1 MKRMRMYTAAAALA
15 AALAAMS
22 SPAAAQLA
30 EGVAA
35 VVNDTVI
42 STFDVRQRAN
52 LLLVSAGIQSTPEM
66 QQRARAQALRD
77 LVDEHLQM
85 QEAAHFNIEVTDE
98 QVDRRIADIARSN
111 QTTIEGL
118 TGQLARDGVSISTL
132 RSQIRADIAW
142 QRLMGGMYGSRLR
155 ISEIDIRESQ
165 ERIAANASRP
175 QYQISEIFLP
185 AETDAE
191 FTEMEQG
198 AMRLLQEM
206 QRGAPFPLVARQF
219 SRAPSAAQ
227 GGDIGWIAAPELAPE
242 LQPVAERLAPGQVS
256 LPVRTPNGIY
266 LIAMREKRAGAPAG
280 ATSLVRLRQVTAPA
294 ARQSTLARIARR
306 ISGCDNLD
314 SDIASVEGATVIDLG
329 QAAESDLA
337 PLVRERII
345 GVANGAASRVQ
356 VDGDLAS
363 TFVVCNRETGGSGV
377 PDRTEIEGRLREQE
391 LTMLSERYLR
401 NLRRE
406 ATIIT
411 RTAAAPSQ

>member
-1 MKRMRMYTAAAALA
+1 MHTAAAALA
-15 AALAAMS
+15 AAFAALA

-35 VVNDTVI
+35 IVNDTVI

-52 LLLVSAGIQSTPEM
+52 LLLVSAGIQATPEM
-66 QQRARAQALRD
+66 EQRARVQALRD
-77 LVDEHLQM
+77 LIDEHLQM
-85 QEAAHFNIEVTDE
+85 QEAAHFEVDVTRE
-98 QVDRRIADIARSN
+98 QIDRRIADIARSN
-111 QTTIEGL
+111 QTTVEEL
-118 TGQLARDGVSISTL
+118 TQQLARDGVAITTL
-132 RSQIRADIAW
+132 RSQVAADMAW

-155 ISEIDIRESQ
+155 ISEADIRETQ
-165 ERIAANASRP
+165 ERIAANATRP

-191 FTEMEQG
+191 FAEMEQG

-227 GGDIGWIAAPELAPE
+227 GGDLGWIAAPELAPE
-242 LQPVAERLAPGQVS
+242 LQPIAERLAPGQVS
-256 LPVRTPNGIY
+256 LPVRTPTGVY
-266 LIAMREKRAGAPAG
+266 LIAMREKRAGTPEG
-280 ATSLVRLRQVTAPA
+280 ATSLVRLRQITAPA
-294 ARQSTLARIARR
+294 ARESTLARIARR

-314 SDIASVEGATVIDLG
+314 TDIAGVADATVIDLG
-329 QAAESDLA
+329 QAAEADLA
-337 PLVRERII
+337 PVVRERIA

-356 VDGDLAS
+356 IDGEIAS
-363 TFVVCNRETGGSGV
+363 TFVVCGRETGGSGV
-377 PDRTEIEGRLREQE
+377 PDHNEIEGRLREQE
-391 LTMLSERYLR
+391 LTMLSDRYLR

-411 RTAAAPSQ
+411 RQQPPSS